1 MSDAVTIKCLLCGNE
16 NSGHRY
22 AGPKC
27 TTRLQRQLRDLDTY
41 ATWFLTPQPYRGATG
56 RGAPGYGSRS
66 PARDDVIVAMD
77 VRSDGV
83 VKGEDDSPTPIVS
96 IPGGIRYIATWVSRM
111 DGSRD
116 TVPTT
121 VRACVAYLLGRV
133 PHLVME
139 KDAIV
144 TFNDQVGTL
153 YSQARALAH
162 DTPPKPL
169 GNCLVVG
176 CDGKVFPLAVLR
188 DTDSNGDGAR
198 CQSCLRTY
206 NGLDLVRLSVAQEA
220 S

>member
-1 MSDAVTIKCLLCGNE
+1 MSTKCLLCPNGDA
-16 NSGHRY
+16 GHRY
-22 AGPKC
+22 ACHKC
-27 TTRLQRQLRDLDTY
+27 TTSLQRQLRDLETY

-77 VRSDGV
+77 IRSDRTV
-83 VKGEDDSPTPIVS
+83 YGEDDSPTAVVS

-176 CDGKVFPLAVLR
+176 CDGKVFPLAVQR
-188 DTDSNGDGAR
+188 DTASNGDGAR
-198 CQSCLRTY
+198 CQQCLRVYT
-206 NGLDLVRLSVAQEA
+206 GTDLVRLSVQQA